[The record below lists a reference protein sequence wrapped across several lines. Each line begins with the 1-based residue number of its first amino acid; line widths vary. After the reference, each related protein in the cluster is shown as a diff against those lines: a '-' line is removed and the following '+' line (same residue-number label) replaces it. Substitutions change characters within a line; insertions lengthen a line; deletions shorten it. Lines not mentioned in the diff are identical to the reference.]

1 MNTATRKDIVWINYV
16 KALSIIGVYFVHSGL
31 YYGLFTS
38 SINTFIHPFYVNAF
52 FFVSGYLFFRK
63 QLSGNLLCQDI
74 GEYINGGGNTL
85 IISVLY
91 RLAIP
96 TLLFSIIEFF
106 PSHILRGHGFGLSAF
121 LYKTI
126 GGCTYWFTAALVV
139 AELLLFLLLLTR
151 RKNVWFYFICSIVL
165 FGLGQYLVKNGI
177 SLFASYPSLPWQYKH
192 GLLAILFLAFGGLYW
207 RYEAAINKL
216 TNKYVLAVMLM
227 AYVVVLLIA
236 PNYFH
241 VLISMLD
248 VNIPGIVLSLLSIV
262 ILIEVCK
269 LLPVSKL
276 LNYIGKNTIGL
287 YFMSGALP
295 IVLSMVVHKI
305 ILSANYIGL
314 AFVFVGSLAIG
325 LVAVALM
332 NRFAPW
338 LFDLRVLRKKN
349 N

>member
-1 MNTATRKDIVWINYV
+1 M
-16 KALSIIGVYFVHSGL
+16 
-31 YYGLFTS
+31 
-38 SINTFIHPFYVNAF
+38 
-52 FFVSGYLFFRK
+52 
-63 QLSGNLLCQDI
+63 
-74 GEYINGGGNTL
+74 L
-85 IISVLY
+85 ILGILH

-106 PSHILRGHGFGLSAF
+106 PSHILRGHGFEFSTF
-121 LYKTI
+121 LCKTI

-151 RKNVWFYFICSIVL
+151 RKNVLFYFICSIVI

-216 TNKYVLAVMLM
+216 TNKYVLAVMLV

-236 PNYFH
+236 PNYFR

-262 ILIEVCK
+262 ILIELCK
-269 LLPVSKL
+269 LLPACKL

-295 IVLSMVVHKI
+295 IVLSMLMHLVMSSI
-305 ILSANYIGL
+305 NYGGL
-314 AFVFVGSLAIG
+314 ALVFLLSLGIG
-325 LVAVALM
+325 IVAVYSM
-332 NRFAPW
+332 NRLAPW
-338 LFDLRVLRKKN
+338 LFDIRILRRR
-349 N
+349 